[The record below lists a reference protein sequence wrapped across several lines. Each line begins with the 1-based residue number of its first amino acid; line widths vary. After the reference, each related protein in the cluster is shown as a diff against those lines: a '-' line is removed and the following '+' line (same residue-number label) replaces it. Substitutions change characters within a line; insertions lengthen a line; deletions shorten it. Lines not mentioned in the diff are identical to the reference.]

1 MQFPSR
7 DTNINIM
14 ESQKGDLVL
23 YFKSGHIFPRL
34 SHTALDTR
42 TPMSHLRADYSSNEW
57 SSFLW
62 WDFFPPKKLFSWL
75 SRAVWHTAQ
84 AHKCSSRH
92 WGRNG
97 NTSQS
102 VRERRICHSAASSLS
117 DHIKLI
123 MKLHFEQLQ
132 NLPAGQTRGAL
143 PRKGENTQKEQI
155 SLGVLWKSS
164 REHNEEMFW
173 ERELGLVQ
181 QCRSCYWQGGFRLF
195 GFGVFFGFFFSFL
208 LQKKHMYLSVPM
220 PLLLHLPRLQKRTEG
235 NCAIRG

>member
-1 MQFPSR
+1 MILFSISNLAIYSHVSLTLPLTHGHPWVTLEQIIHQMNGRVF
-7 DTNINIM
+7 
-14 ESQKGDLVL
+14 
-23 YFKSGHIFPRL
+23 SGGI
-34 SHTALDTR
+34 
-42 TPMSHLRADYSSNEW
+42 
-57 SSFLW
+57 
-62 WDFFPPKKLFSWL
+62 FFPPKKLFSWL

-195 GFGVFFGFFFSFL
+195 GFGVFFVFFFSPFSSR
-208 LQKKHMYLSVPM
+208 KNTCIWAFPCPYCSIYPGY
-220 PLLLHLPRLQKRTEG
+220 KRELKGTAPSEDSD
-235 NCAIRG
+235 NTFH